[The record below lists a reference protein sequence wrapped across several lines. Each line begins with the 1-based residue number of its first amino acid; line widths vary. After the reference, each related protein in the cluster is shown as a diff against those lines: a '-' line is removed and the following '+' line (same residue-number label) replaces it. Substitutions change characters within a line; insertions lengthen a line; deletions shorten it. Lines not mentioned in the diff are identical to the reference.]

1 MADLPPVE
9 LLVCVKC
16 RRDLDVPEDG
26 TRPGEALH
34 AELANRTMPE
44 GVTLKAVE
52 CLSNCASGCSVAVRG
67 GPQRWTYVYGN
78 LMEDRDADMIVDGIA
93 KYAATADGLVPW
105 RTRPEHFRKNCI
117 ARIPPQ
123 EF

>member
-1 MADLPPVE
+1 MSDLPPVE
-9 LLVCVKC
+9 LLGCVKC
-16 RRDLDVPEDG
+16 RRETEVPEGG
-26 TRPGEALH
+26 TRPGAVLH
-34 AELANRTMPE
+34 AELAARTMPE

-52 CLSNCASGCSVAVRG
+52 CLSNCSSGCSVAVRG
-67 GPQRWTYVYGN
+67 GAQRWTYIYGN
-78 LMEDRDADMIVDGIA
+78 LMEDRDADMVVDGIT
-93 KYAATADGLVPW
+93 KYAATPDGLVPW